1 MADDT
6 APRDNPLLEPW
17 TGPFALPPFD
27 RIAPAHFLPAFHAAF
42 AAHRAEIARIAADP
56 SPPDFANTLDALESA
71 GRSLERVG
79 ATFWHLASAH
89 TNPELQAVEREV
101 APLSARHWAA
111 VQMDAGLFARIDRLH
126 AAVSAGMD
134 ASDEQR
140 RVLDLL
146 HRRLVRAGARLD
158 DAGKTRLADILE
170 RLAALGTRF
179 GQNLLADEAG
189 WTLALETPEML
200 AGLPAWLIAAAERCG
215 AERGRP
221 GVPTI
226 TLARAMVEPFLQF
239 SAVPALR
246 ARAYE
251 AWIRRGE
258 TGGDSDNRALVAEI
272 LALRDERARLL
283 GYASF
288 AALRLDG
295 TMAGTPASVHDL
307 LDRVWPL
314 ARARA
319 LAEHAELVALARAE
333 DPGAAVGAAD
343 WRFWAARLARTA
355 HDLDPAEIKPYLQLD
370 NVIAAAFDVATRLF
384 GLRFAEVE
392 GLALHHPDARA
403 WEVRG
408 PDGRHLALFVGD
420 YFARPSKRSGAW
432 MTGLRGQRRLGGETR
447 PIILNVLNLAKGA
460 AGAPALLGLDDART
474 VFHEF
479 GHALHGMMSD
489 VVYPSIAGTAV
500 PRDFVE
506 FPSQL
511 YEHWLMRPEVLGRFA
526 RHATTGAEMPP
537 ALIARLNATRGFGQ
551 GFATVEF
558 VASAI
563 VDMEF
568 HARGGS
574 AAADPMA
581 LESEVLARIGMPAAI
596 AMRHRTPHFA
606 HVFSGEGYAAGY
618 YSYLWSEVL
627 DADGFAAFEEAGD
640 VFDPALAARLRDHVY
655 AAGNRRD
662 PAEAYRAFR
671 GRDPDVG
678 ALLAKRGLAPAA
690 VSAARS

>member
-1 MADDT
+1 MAD
-6 APRDNPLLEPW
+6 ANAAASGMSENPLLAPW
-17 TGPFALPPFD
+17 TGRFGLPPFD
-27 RIAPAHFLPAFHAAF
+27 RIAPAHFPPAFAAAF

-56 SPPDFANTLDALESA
+56 APPDFANTIDALENS
-71 GRSLERVG
+71 GRLLERVG
-79 ATFWHLASAH
+79 AVFWHLASSH
-89 TNPELQAVEREV
+89 TSPALQDVEREI
-101 APLSARHWAA
+101 APLAARHWAA
-111 VQMDAGLFARIDRLH
+111 VQMDPGLFARVDRLQQ
-126 AAVSAGMD
+126 AAAAD
-134 ASDEQR
+134 PALDDERR
-140 RVLDLL
+140 RVLELA
-146 HRRLVRAGARLD
+146 HRRLLRAGARLD
-158 DAGKTRLADILE
+158 AAGKARLADILE

-189 WTLALETPEML
+189 WELALETPEMR
-200 AGLPAWLIAAAERCG
+200 AGLPDWLVAAAESCG

-221 GVPTI
+221 GVPVI

-272 LALRDERARLL
+272 LALRAERARLL
-283 GYASF
+283 GYDSF

-295 TMAGTPASVHDL
+295 TMAATPAAVRGL

-319 LAEHAELVALARAE
+319 SAELAELRALARAE
-333 DPGAAVGAAD
+333 DPGAEVGAAD
-343 WRFWAARLARTA
+343 WRYWSARLASSA
-355 HDLDPAEIKPYLQLD
+355 HDLDPAKIKPYLQLD
-370 NVIAAAFDVATRLF
+370 NVIAAAFDVAARLF
-384 GLRFAEVE
+384 GLGFEEVRD
-392 GLALHHPDARA
+392 LALHHPDARA

-408 PDGRHLALFVGD
+408 PDGRHLALFIGD
-420 YFARPSKRSGAW
+420 YFARSSKRSGAW

-447 PIILNVLNLAKGA
+447 PIVLNVLNLAKGA

-479 GHALHGMMSD
+479 GHALHGMMSE

-511 YEHWLMRPEVLGRFA
+511 FEHWLLTAEVLGRFA
-526 RHATTGAEMPP
+526 RHAETGAPMPD
-537 ALIARLNATRGFGQ
+537 AMIARLRATRGFGQ
-551 GFATVEF
+551 GFATVEYA
-558 VASAI
+558 ASAI

-568 HARGGS
+568 HARPD
-574 AAADPMA
+574 AAGDPMA
-581 LESEVLARIGMPAAI
+581 VEAEALARIGMPGEI

-640 VFDPALAARLRDHVY
+640 VFDPALAARLREHVY

-662 PAEAYRAFR
+662 PAAAYRAFR
-671 GRDPDVG
+671 GRDPDPR
-678 ALLAKRGLAPAA
+678 ALLRKRGLIDA
-690 VSAARS
+690 

>member
-1 MADDT
+1 MTDTSIAKIADG
-6 APRDNPLLEPW
+6 NPLLESW
-17 TGPFALPPFD
+17 TGRFGLPPFD
-27 RIAPAHFLPAFHAAF
+27 RIAPAHFLPAFQAGF
-42 AAHRAEIARIAADP
+42 DAHRAEIARIAADP
-56 SPPDFANTLDALESA
+56 ALPDFANTIDALENS
-71 GRSLERVG
+71 GRLLERVG
-79 ATFWHLASAH
+79 AVFWHLSSAH
-89 TNPELQAVEREV
+89 TSPALQEVERQIS
-101 APLSARHWAA
+101 PLSARHWAA

-126 AAVSAGMD
+126 AAAAADPSLD
-134 ASDEQR
+134 DERR
-140 RVLDLL
+140 RVLELH
-146 HRRLVRAGARLD
+146 HRRLLRAGARLD
-158 DAGKTRLADILE
+158 AAGKARLADILE
-170 RLAALGTRF
+170 RLATLGTRF

-189 WTLALETPEML
+189 WALALETPAMR
-200 AGLPAWLIAAAERCG
+200 AGLPDWLLAAAESCG

-221 GVPTI
+221 GVPMV

-246 ARAYE
+246 AQAYD

-258 TGGDSDNRALVAEI
+258 NGGGSDNRAVVAEI
-272 LALRDERARLL
+272 LALRAERARLL
-283 GYASF
+283 GYDSF

-295 TMAGTPASVHDL
+295 TMAGTPDAVRGL
-307 LDRVWPL
+307 LDRVWPA
-314 ARARA
+314 ARDRA
-319 LAEHAELVALARAE
+319 AAEHAELERLARAE
-333 DPGAAVGAAD
+333 DPGAQVGAAD

-355 HDLDPAEIKPYLQLD
+355 HDLDPAQIKPYLQLD

-384 GLRFAEVE
+384 GLRFAEVS

-408 PDGRHLALFVGD
+408 SDGRHLALFVGD
-420 YFARPSKRSGAW
+420 YFARASKRSGAW
-432 MTGLRGQRRLGGETR
+432 MTSLRGQRRLGGEER
-447 PIILNVLNLAKGA
+447 PIVLNVLNLAKGA

-479 GHALHGMMSD
+479 GHALHGILSD
-489 VVYPSIAGTAV
+489 VVYPSVAGTAV

-511 YEHWLMRPEVLGRFA
+511 FEHWLLTPDVLTRFA
-526 RHATTGAEMPP
+526 RHAETGAPMPQ
-537 ALIARLNATRGFGQ
+537 ALIERLRAARGLGQ
-551 GFATVEF
+551 GFATVEYT
-558 VASAI
+558 ASAI

-568 HARGGS
+568 HARP
-574 AAADPMA
+574 AAAALDPMA
-581 LESEVLARIGMPAAI
+581 IEAEALARIGMPAAI

-640 VFDPALAARLRDHVY
+640 VFDPALAARLHAHVY

-662 PAEAYRAFR
+662 PAAAYREFR
-671 GRDPDVG
+671 GRDPDPA
-678 ALLAKRGLAPAA
+678 ALLRKRGLVAG
-690 VSAARS
+690 